1 MKRAFVSLVAL
12 AVCVLVPVR
21 PAAAAADARS
31 VGTLGVGE
39 QVFWDGAYVEKAS
52 VADAGGCDVV
62 APCFEYRLRIANGG
76 YRLRVAVDTPSRE
89 DTFSFTID
97 DPKGVQAGGASNS
110 NQFNEEAFVAKPA
123 PGTWTVKV
131 VPTNVDKASFRM
143 RARLEAKPASRPAK
157 VVEMRPNLRSVPP
170 YEFGFV
176 APANPF
182 NGVYP
187 PDTANPPLD
196 VLGTHPA
203 SCASDEMAE
212 DGVRRCLRLTAGPM
226 NAGAGPFEM
235 RFRHIDDVAAGAPP
249 TIFQAVHLSNGKTKV
264 RTAGTYSY
272 HKTHAHYHY
281 DDILTY
287 ELFSVGRGGALERAG
302 KGNKSGF
309 CPADQLF
316 ADWRS
321 FGQAPSGS
329 YGEGDSAG
337 GDCFS
342 STNGLLGLSAGWGDI
357 YRWQRPGQ
365 YVDFG
370 TNGDGHYV
378 VRTWVDKLN
387 HVLESDETDNV
398 SYALIHVVGD
408 SVRILERGR
417 GSGPRDPDKIVH
429 TGAGPSAIS

>member
-1 MKRAFVSLVAL
+1 MRLSAGLVVLAL
-12 AVCVLVPVR
+12 WVLLPIT
-21 PAAAAADARS
+21 PAASAKPGS
-31 VGTLGVGE
+31 VATLGVGE
-39 QVFWDGAYVEKAS
+39 HVFWDGSYVEEAN
-52 VADAGGCDVV
+52 VADAGACDIGG
-62 APCFEYRLRIANGG
+62 PCFEYSLGVTKGG
-76 YRLRVAVDTPSRE
+76 HGLRVAIDTPSRE
-89 DTFSFTID
+89 DTFTFTIH
-97 DPKGVQAGGASNS
+97 DPSGAEVGSASNS
-110 NQFNEEAFVAKPA
+110 NQFNEEAFVDRPVA
-123 PGTWTVKV
+123 GTWTVKV
-131 VPTNVDKASFRM
+131 VPTEVDKASFRM
-143 RARLEAKPASRPAK
+143 RAKLEGRSPTPSAK

-182 NGVYP
+182 NGLYP
-187 PDTANPPLD
+187 PDTMNPPMD

-203 SCASDEMAE
+203 SCAFDEMAE

-249 TIFQAVHLSNGKTKV
+249 TIFQAVHLSNGKVKI
-264 RTAGTYSY
+264 REGGTYSY

-287 ELFSVGRGGALERAG
+287 ELFSVGRGGGLARAG

-321 FGQAPSGS
+321 FGQAESGS

-337 GDCFS
+337 GNCFS

-370 TNGDGHYV
+370 ANGDGRYV

-387 HVLESDETDNV
+387 HVLESDETDNS
-398 SYALIHVVGD
+398 SYALIQVVGE

-417 GSGPRDPDKIVH
+417 GTGPRDPHKVVH
-429 TGAGPSAIS
+429 TGAGPSAVS

>member
-1 MKRAFVSLVAL
+1 MKRVSACLIVVAL
-12 AVCVLVPVR
+12 LVLGPIA
-21 PAAAAADARS
+21 PAAFAKPS
-31 VGTLGVGE
+31 EVGRLGLG
-39 QVFWDGAYVEKAS
+39 QHVFWDGPFVEEAN
-52 VADAGGCDVV
+52 VPDAGACGVGG
-62 APCFEYRLRIANGG
+62 PCFEYRLGIAKGG
-76 YRLRVAVDTPSRE
+76 HRLRVAVDTPSRE
-89 DTFSFTID
+89 DTFSFTIH
-97 DPKGVQAGGASNS
+97 DPSGAAVSSASNS
-110 NQFNEEAFVAKPA
+110 NQFNEEAFVERPA

-131 VPTNVDKASFRM
+131 VPTEVDKAPFRM
-143 RARLEAKPASRPAK
+143 RAKLERRPPPVPAK
-157 VVEMRPNLRSVPP
+157 AVEVRPNLRSVPP

-182 NGVYP
+182 NGLYP
-187 PDTANPPLD
+187 PDTVNPPLD
-196 VLGTHPA
+196 VLGIHPA

-226 NAGAGPFEM
+226 NSGAGPFEM

-249 TIFQAVHLSNGKTKV
+249 TIFQALHLSDGKVKI
-264 RTAGTYSY
+264 RKAGTYSY

-287 ELFSVGRGGALERAG
+287 ELFSVARGGVLVQAG
-302 KGNKSGF
+302 NGNKSGF

-321 FGQAPSGS
+321 FGQTPSGS

-337 GDCFS
+337 GNCFS

-365 YVDFG
+365 YVNFG
-370 TNGDGHYV
+370 TNGDGRYV
-378 VRTWVDKLN
+378 VRTSVDKLD
-387 HVLESDETDNV
+387 HVLESDESDNA

-408 SVRILERGR
+408 SVRILERGL
-417 GSGPRDPDKIVH
+417 GTGPSDPKKVVH
-429 TGAGPSAIS
+429 TGAGPSAVS